1 MENAMILGDAER
13 RIREHRTA
21 DAQLHFVDHA
31 GRPLPNLSAE
41 VRLVRHEFKLGANA
55 FRLFAIEDPALQEAY
70 NDRYAA
76 LLNYATL
83 PFYWGGYEPKP
94 GETQER
100 RLAQMADWCAQHGV
114 ATKGHP
120 LVWHEVFPA
129 WANSMEDAQVLA
141 RLEARVK
148 EIVYRFQG
156 RIDIWDVVNEAT
168 VSHQHNNTV
177 GRWMKRDGAG
187 RCVADSLRWAH
198 SSNPHATLLYNDFN
212 VSPDF
217 EKLVAALLEAKAPVH
232 TIGIQSHMHKGTWT
246 LERLWQVCETYA
258 RFKLP
263 LHFTEATVLSGEPK
277 KDDDWHTRRTD
288 WHSTPDGEARQTD
301 YGEQFYTVLFSH
313 PAVEAITWWDFSD
326 NGSWQGAPA
335 GLIRADMS
343 PKPLYE
349 RLVAAFHTRWAT
361 RARVVADASANA
373 TARCFFGDHEVQATL
388 PNGARLRGRF
398 DLRRRGERRVTVTL
412 TEPPATQE
420 RRPA

>member
-1 MENAMILGDAER
+1 MDSPSLLGDAER

-21 DAQLHFVDHA
+21 DAQLQFVDRA
-31 GRPLPNLSAE
+31 GKPLPTLTAD

-55 FRLFAIEDPALQEAY
+55 FRLFAIDDPALQQAY
-70 NDRYAA
+70 DDRYAA

-94 GETQER
+94 GETQAR
-100 RLAQMADWCAQHGV
+100 RLAQMADWCAQHHV
-114 ATKGHP
+114 AAKGHP
-120 LVWHEVFPA
+120 LAWHEVFPA
-129 WANSMEDAQVLA
+129 WANAMDDAQVLA

-168 VSHQHNNTV
+168 VSHRFENAV
-177 GRWMKRDGAG
+177 GRWIKANGAA
-187 RCVADSLRWAH
+187 RCVGEAIRWAH
-198 SSNPHATLLYNDFN
+198 SGNPHATLLYNDFN

-217 EKLVAALLEAKAPVH
+217 EKLVDGLREQDAPVH
-232 TIGIQSHMHKGTWT
+232 TLGIQSHMHKGTWT
-246 LERLWQVCETYA
+246 LERLWEVCETYA
-258 RFKLP
+258 RFNLP

-288 WHSTPDGEARQTD
+288 WHSTPEGEARQAD

-335 GLIRADMS
+335 GLIRTNMS
-343 PKPLYE
+343 PKPLYD
-349 RLVAAFHTRWAT
+349 RLLAAFHTRWAT
-361 RARVVADASANA
+361 NARVTADASGSA
-373 TARCFFGDHEVQATL
+373 TARCYFGDHEVQATL
-388 PNGARLRGRF
+388 PNGTPLRGRF
-398 DLRRRGERRVTVTL
+398 AFTRKGARRVNVAL
-412 TEPPATQE
+412 A
-420 RRPA
+420 